1 MSIKELVAKI
11 KSGEVKSYDVVK
23 SYVDTIN
30 KKEDKIPVKFKLTL
44 RVFLFMDRFSG
55 KNIVVIC
62 LLLCY
67 SEYRRTKACF
77 LHAG

>member
-30 KKEDKIPVKFKLTL
+30 KKEDKIDAFLMLEAFPSAPVSRITFK
-44 RVFLFMDRFSG
+44 
-55 KNIVVIC
+55 C
-62 LLLCY
+62 L
-67 SEYRRTKACF
+67 SPQTAF
-77 LHAG
+77 NSSISSHIPS

>member
-30 KKEDKIPVKFKLTL
+30 KKEDK
-44 RVFLFMDRFSG
+44 
-55 KNIVVIC
+55 KN
-62 LLLCY
+62 
-67 SEYRRTKACF
+67 
-77 LHAG
+77 AGENQKRCCCTWR

>member
-30 KKEDKIPVKFKLTL
+30 KKEDKIYIYDNKKH
-44 RVFLFMDRFSG
+44 
-55 KNIVVIC
+55 
-62 LLLCY
+62 
-67 SEYRRTKACF
+67 EYI
-77 LHAG
+77 

>member
-1 MSIKELVAKI
+1 MCRTIKENGRRPAGGSADK
-11 KSGEVKSYDVVK
+11 E
-23 SYVDTIN
+23 N

-67 SEYRRTKACF
+67 PEYRRTKACF

>member
-30 KKEDKIPVKFKLTL
+30 KKEEQPYDEKSAAVL
-44 RVFLFMDRFSG
+44 LFMC
-55 KNIVVIC
+55 K
-62 LLLCY
+62 
-67 SEYRRTKACF
+67 K
-77 LHAG
+77 

>member
-30 KKEDKIPVKFKLTL
+30 KKELMKHYKKQK
-44 RVFLFMDRFSG
+44 R
-55 KNIVVIC
+55 
-62 LLLCY
+62 
-67 SEYRRTKACF
+67 
-77 LHAG
+77 

>member
-30 KKEDKIPVKFKLTL
+30 KKEEQSYDEKSMAVLFLCAKIITEIFRQT
-44 RVFLFMDRFSG
+44 
-55 KNIVVIC
+55 
-62 LLLCY
+62 
-67 SEYRRTKACF
+67 
-77 LHAG
+77 